1 METWNKVLLVE
12 DDETTNF
19 ISSVIL
25 KSAGFEFVDGV
36 LNGLEACRYIET
48 KCPDLIF
55 LDINMPIM
63 DGWEFLDEMKSNIS
77 CKVTKVVIL
86 TSSTRPC
93 DQKMAENYSN
103 VVAFWEKPMTDEKIV
118 KLKQELFK

>member
-1 METWNKVLLVE
+1 METRNRVLLVE

-19 ISSVIL
+19 ISRIIL
-25 KSAGFEFVDGV
+25 KGSGFEFVDEV
-36 LNGLEACRYIET
+36 LNGLEACRYIE
-48 KCPDLIF
+48 KECPDLIF

-77 CKVTKVVIL
+77 CKMTKVVIL
-86 TSSTRPC
+86 TSSTRPY

-103 VVAFWEKPMTDEKIV
+103 VVAFLEKPLTDEKIV